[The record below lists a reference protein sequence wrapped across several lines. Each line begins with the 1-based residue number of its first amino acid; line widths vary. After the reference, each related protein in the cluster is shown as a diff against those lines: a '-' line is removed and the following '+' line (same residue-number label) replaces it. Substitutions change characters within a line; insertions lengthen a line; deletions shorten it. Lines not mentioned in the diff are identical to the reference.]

1 MYILGIHNASDAGI
15 CLIKN
20 GKILYAIN
28 EERLNRK
35 KMFSGFPHKSL
46 KMILSKFAL
55 KISDIDYFV
64 YGWCG
69 KKNDIYDYNI
79 KFTKRMLE
87 ECRRDSKN
95 YKLINERVLAENI
108 RDNFHRISFD
118 KECKIKN

>member
-1 MYILGIHNASDAGI
+1 MYILGIHNASDAGV

-69 KKNDIYDYNI
+69 KKN
-79 KFTKRMLE
+79 FT
-87 ECRRDSKN
+87 
-95 YKLINERVLAENI
+95 IN
-108 RDNFHRISFD
+108 
-118 KECKIKN
+118 